1 MFPGPGNIF
10 DHIPV
15 LLYHNTI
22 QYNTIQ
28 YNTKTG
34 EKNFNTKVHDDKT
47 YEPKTKSK
55 NDKQITS
62 FALSIKNYIDNSDV

>member
-22 QYNTIQ
+22 QYNT
-28 YNTKTG
+28 KTS

-62 FALSIKNYIDNSDV
+62 FARSIKNYIDNSDV